1 MDIIAKIPPPF
12 QLAGILHCPA
22 HSAKINGAEKE
33 QVDEPGSSGHHGII
47 ARLFRRFILN
57 YREWRRYG
65 VTQSPFL
72 ARNRVNIQEEYKEV
86 SC

>member
-1 MDIIAKIPPPF
+1 MDIIAKIPLPF

-33 QVDEPGSSGHHGII
+33 PVDKSGSSGHHGII
-47 ARLFRRFILN
+47 AGLFLRFILN

-65 VTQSPFL
+65 VIKWPFL
-72 ARNRVNIQEEYKEV
+72 AGNRVSI
-86 SC
+86 